1 MCILTIP
8 DLYCHVLTAQCT
20 FFAAPGQAS
29 VPLFMATSRNRQASV
44 TLPGFTSV
52 ITNGGLQ
59 KYDKEFTLAFICCCA
74 NAYFTQPDFAKP

>member
-29 VPLFMATSRNRQASV
+29 VPLFIATSRNQQATRVDVSHYRR
-44 TLPGFTSV
+44 
-52 ITNGGLQ
+52 GLQ
-59 KYDKEFTLAFICCCA
+59 KYDKEFSFAFICRCA
-74 NAYFTQPDFAKP
+74 KACFTEQTFTKP

>member
-29 VPLFMATSRNRQASV
+29 VPLFIATSRNQQAGVPDQGLRQSSQTGPAEV
-44 TLPGFTSV
+44 
-52 ITNGGLQ
+52 
-59 KYDKEFTLAFICCCA
+59 
-74 NAYFTQPDFAKP
+74 